1 MLRRTGLVTWRLVYV
16 KNARLDAKKLSR
28 SGLREQAE
36 RLLEL
41 LARDPFETPP
51 PFEKLRGDLRGFCS
65 RRINVQHR
73 LVYQV
78 LEKERIVK
86 VIRMWSH
93 YE

>member
-1 MLRRTGLVTWRLVYV
+1 VSWRLVYA
-16 KNARLDAKKLSR
+16 KQARLDAKKLSH
-28 SGLREQAE
+28 SGLREQAQT
-36 RLLEL
+36 LLDL

-51 PFEKLRGDLRGFCS
+51 RFEKLRGDLRGFCS

-78 LEKERIVK
+78 LEKERVIK
-86 VIRMWSH
+86 VVRMWSH

>member
-1 MLRRTGLVTWRLVYV
+1 MTWRLLYT

-28 SGLREQAE
+28 SGLREQAQ
-36 RLLEL
+36 LLLDL

-51 PFEKLRGDLRGFCS
+51 RFEKLRGDLRSFCS

-86 VIRMWSH
+86 IIRMWSH